1 MSLDGLLVFAAVF
14 SIACASPGPAIVALV
29 ARVIGKGVRGTPYF
43 CLGLLLGDLVW
54 LTCAVFGLVALAE
67 VFHPLFV
74 AIKYLGA
81 AYLLYLGW
89 KLWTAPAVS
98 PWGGEPR
105 LDADVQQFMGVLG
118 GFALTLG
125 NPKTMLFYLA
135 LLPTVIDLPAIG
147 WVGFTELACVV
158 VVIYGLVLVGYVVF
172 AARSR
177 GMIRNARAMRVVHRI
192 GGTIMTGAAIAVV
205 ARD

>member
-74 AIKYLGA
+74 VIKYLGA

-89 KLWTAPAVS
+89 KLLRWS
-98 PWGGEPR
+98 
-105 LDADVQQFMGVLG
+105 Q
-118 GFALTLG
+118 
-125 NPKTMLFYLA
+125 K
-135 LLPTVIDLPAIG
+135 IG
-147 WVGFTELACVV
+147 QGAKV
-158 VVIYGLVLVGYVVF
+158 Y
-172 AARSR
+172 S
-177 GMIRNARAMRVVHRI
+177 
-192 GGTIMTGAAIAVV
+192 TG
-205 ARD
+205 